1 MTPLAKVVVYS
12 GPMIRAFVMALALVG
27 CTTPVTLAPTPSPSG
42 TTAPTAPTP
51 SASATARP
59 TPPPQIATEDAA
71 WAAIRTAVPT
81 APLIRPAWLPNYV
94 DRRTVAYAIDGA
106 SYRVTYNVNGGD
118 RMAVRFGLGPLP
130 PLGPAPV
137 SAIGIRVRGV
147 PAAFEFPSNDFSR
160 TRIVWR
166 ESTAELAIEGGE
178 IRGDDLLQTAW
189 ALAPGATPA
198 PRTRVGSCAP
208 DRAEPDQVVRRLFEL
223 ATSGDADAVAD
234 CWSRDRV
241 AENLGMFAIWSK
253 LGPTS
258 DLEIRYG
265 PRVATRYWVS
275 VTFTFARDPSAFQ
288 GPRKLLFCQV
298 GVEEGRW
305 RIFESATA
313 IVLPPPPGLRS
324 RVLPVTAAFAAA
336 RSEASGL
343 PALSP
348 SSLPAGLVG
357 EIGPEG
363 RTGSVVLLRDDL
375 RDITIRLG
383 VCVCNLS
390 KISARGTQAELA
402 FRSDPTAF
410 YQIHDAAE
418 PTGHRALRWTEP
430 NTKNCDRCEY
440 VLSSTGLD
448 EATFWAI
455 ARSLR

>member
-1 MTPLAKVVVYS
+1 MTMRRWFLAV
-12 GPMIRAFVMALALVG
+12 GLAAVG
-27 CTTPVTLAPTPSPSG
+27 CTAPEVLAPPPSPTVATQIAASPSPFASS
-42 TTAPTAPTP
+42 TAARPSPTP
-51 SASATARP
+51 QLAS
-59 TPPPQIATEDAA
+59 EDAA
-71 WAAIRTAVPT
+71 WAAIRAVLPS
-81 APLIRPAWLPNYV
+81 APSIRPAWLPNYV
-94 DRRTVAYAIDGA
+94 DRRTVAYAVDGA

-118 RMAVRFGLGPLP
+118 RMAVRFRLGPLP

-147 PAAFEFPSNDFSR
+147 PAAFEFPSNDLSR

-166 ESTAELAIEGGE
+166 ESSAELAIEGGE

-189 ALAPGATPA
+189 ALAPAATPA

-241 AENLGMFAIWSK
+241 AEDVGMFAIWSK

-288 GPRKLLFCQV
+288 GPRKLLFYQV

-313 IVLPPPPGLRS
+313 IVLPPPLGLRS

-336 RSEASGL
+336 RSEVGL
-343 PALSP
+343 PVLSP

-363 RTGSVVLLRDDL
+363 HPGSVVLLRDDL
-375 RDITIRLG
+375 RDITIRLA

-402 FRSDPTAF
+402 FRSDPKAF
-410 YQIHDAAE
+410 YQVHDTAQ
-418 PTGHRALRWTEP
+418 PTSHRALVWTEP
-430 NTKNCDRCEY
+430 NTKDCDRCQY
-440 VLSSTGLD
+440 LLSSSGLD
-448 EATFWAI
+448 EATFWAV

>member
-1 MTPLAKVVVYS
+1 MTMLRGILAVGLALLGCTAPEVLPPQPSPTVATGLAASPSPLA
-12 GPMIRAFVMALALVG
+12 
-27 CTTPVTLAPTPSPSG
+27 TG
-42 TTAPTAPTP
+42 TAA
-51 SASATARP
+51 ARP
-59 TPPPQIATEDAA
+59 TPTPQLASEDAA
-71 WAAIRTAVPT
+71 WAAIRAALPG
-81 APLIRPAWLPNYV
+81 APSIRPAWLPNYV
-94 DRRTVAYAIDGA
+94 DRRTVAYAVDGG

-166 ESTAELAIEGGE
+166 ESSAELAIEGGE

-189 ALAPGATPA
+189 ALAPAAPLA
-198 PRTRVGSCAP
+198 PRARVGSCAP
-208 DRAEPDQVVRRLFEL
+208 DRAVPDQVVRRLFEL

-241 AENLGMFAIWSK
+241 VEDSGGFAIWSK

-258 DLEIRYG
+258 ELEIRYA

-288 GPRKLLFCQV
+288 GPRKLVFYQV

-313 IVLPPPPGLRS
+313 IVLPPPPEPRP
-324 RVLPVTAAFAAA
+324 RVLPVAAAFATA
-336 RSEASGL
+336 RSEADGL
-343 PALSP
+343 PAISP

-390 KISARGTQAELA
+390 PISARGTQAEVA

-410 YQIHDAAE
+410 YQVHDAAE
-418 PTGHRALRWTEP
+418 PTGQRALVWTEP
-430 NTKNCDRCEY
+430 NTKGCDRCQY
-440 VLSSTGLD
+440 LLSSSGLD
-448 EATFWAI
+448 EATFWSI